1 MYVLVLA
8 IMFMSVQT
16 CYKLQK
22 MILIIPNNSENKGSD
37 ESNDFI
43 FFYSFCHFFLGDCF
57 RKFVKTKDEG

>member
-22 MILIIPNNSENKGSD
+22 MILIIPNYSENKGSD

-43 FFYSFCHFFLGDCF
+43 FFLQFLSFLLGRLFQKIRED
-57 RKFVKTKDEG
+57 